1 MSARTRRKFPSKWL
15 RRDSQEL
22 CRSFGIQMQPVLS
35 HPTSRSHLSQFPE
48 VLPVSGSRTHLHS
61 IKNKK
66 PPTSSLER
74 VQALDLKTQAY
85 QENLAGCWSPLA
97 QPEPPG
103 TTLAYSS
110 YDKGFG
116 HECRPQHDAGPGAEV
131 TIPMSQHSCRR
142 CALGERSG
150 RPDPPVWLPLTRAGY
165 AKL

>member
-1 MSARTRRKFPSKWL
+1 MSTHTRRKFPSKWL

-22 CRSFGIQMQPVLS
+22 CRSFGIRMQPVLS

-48 VLPVSGSRTHLHS
+48 VLPPSGSRTHLHS

-66 PPTSSLER
+66 TPTSSLER
-74 VQALDLKTQAY
+74 GQALDLKTQAY

-116 HECRPQHDAGPGAEV
+116 HECRPQHDAGPGADV

-142 CALGERSG
+142 CALGQRSG